1 MLTRLLIAANV
12 VVFLWELSTGDTGDG
27 RVLVRDGG
35 LFGPYVADGQWWR
48 IFTAAFLHAGWLHIA
63 TNMFALY
70 QVGTFVEVLYG
81 RLRMSAI
88 YVVSIVGSGI
98 AVYFFSYTE
107 PTVGASGAI
116 FGLFGA
122 LAAAGVRLGKTGR
135 DLVQQ
140 SAGIIILN
148 LILGFTVFR
157 SFVSNAAHIGGMLA
171 GLVIGFALY
180 RLPRHLAAAQA
191 AAPVAVADGTT
202 YEAPAYI
209 AAVDETPPRPIAPS
223 PDPHGP
229 APA

>member
-1 MLTRLLIAANV
+1 MLTRLLIGANV
-12 VVFLWELSTGDTGDG
+12 LVFLWELTTGDTGDG

-48 IFTAAFLHAGWLHIA
+48 LFTAAFLHAGWLHIA

-70 QVGTFVEVLYG
+70 QVGTFVELLYG
-81 RLRMSAI
+81 RVRMAII
-88 YVVSIVGSGI
+88 YVLAIVGSGI
-98 AVYFFSYTE
+98 AVYWFSFDA

-122 LAAAGVRLGKTGR
+122 LTAAGLRLGKTGR

-157 SFVSNAAHIGGMLA
+157 FVSNAAHIGGLIA
-171 GLVIGFALY
+171 GLLFGFALF
-180 RLPRHLAAAQA
+180 RMPRHLAAARA
-191 AAPVAVADGTT
+191 AAPVAVADGAI
-202 YEAPAYI
+202 YEAPEYVAT
-209 AAVDETPPRPIAPS
+209 ADEPPPRNIAPS
-223 PDPHGP
+223 HDPHV
-229 APA
+229 

>member
-12 VVFLWELSTGDTGDG
+12 LVFLWELSTGDTGDG
-27 RVLVRDGG
+27 SVLVHDGALYG
-35 LFGPYVADGQWWR
+35 RLIDAGQWWR

-70 QVGTFVEVLYG
+70 QVGTFVELLYG
-81 RLRMSAI
+81 RARMAII
-88 YVVSIVGSGI
+88 YVVAIVGSGI
-98 AVYFFSYTE
+98 AVYWFSYDA

-122 LAAAGVRLGKTGR
+122 LTAGGLRLGKTGR

-157 SFVSNAAHIGGMLA
+157 FVSNAAHIGGLIA
-171 GLVIGFALY
+171 GLVVGFALF
-180 RLPRHLAAAQA
+180 RMPQHLLAAQA
-191 AAPVAVADGTT
+191 AAPVPVEDGAV
-202 YEAPAYI
+202 YEAPDYI
-209 AAVDETPPRPIAPS
+209 ASVEEPPPRPIAPS
-223 PDPHGP
+223 HDPH
-229 APA
+229 A